1 MTSKKTV
8 DRRRFIELSSMGI
21 LGGTMIGHGRS
32 NRSGG
37 ELLATSPKIK
47 EYRTLGHTG
56 FNVSDIS
63 SGSFNLNPALLDTLL
78 KRGVNYIDTS
88 EYYYEGKE
96 ERQIGEVIK
105 RHDRK
110 SLFIN
115 DKLDVN
121 KGSTKESVLERTRG
135 CLERLQTGY
144 LDCMMV
150 FAPDVESL
158 ESPAFHN
165 AMAELKREGRVRFV
179 GVSSHGTSRA
189 DTPKQTR
196 DEVFFRAIDDGRFD
210 VFLLIY
216 NFMARDLAEKV
227 LEACA
232 EKKIGATL
240 MKTNPLNHYQWAR
253 GAEEDVEGGSV
264 REFKEK
270 TDRFLEKHSLRTPE
284 ELRDAAI
291 RFVLANKNAH
301 SVCVSF
307 SNFDEVE
314 AHLELSGSR
323 LTESD
328 IAMLADY
335 ERGYGSFY
343 CRHGCGVCEPHCPHH
358 VPVNTIMRF
367 NHYFE
372 AQGRQKHAMVE
383 YANLDTPKADLC
395 LNCEAHCE
403 KACPYAVQVR
413 GLLAQA
419 HRSLT
424 LV

>member
-1 MTSKKTV
+1 MASEHTV
-8 DRRRFIELSSMGI
+8 NRRQFIELSS
-21 LGGTMIGHGRS
+21 LGFLGCSVSRQSGTPSAG
-32 NRSGG
+32 
-37 ELLATSPKIK
+37 IK
-47 EYRTLGHTG
+47 EYRTLGRTG
-56 FNVSDIS
+56 FKVSDIS
-63 SGSFNLNPALLDTLL
+63 SGTFNLNPALLDTLL
-78 KRGVNYIDTS
+78 ESGVNYIDTS

-110 SLFIN
+110 SLFIT
-115 DKLDVN
+115 DKLYPV
-121 KGSTKESVLERTRG
+121 KGITKEKIIERTRG
-135 CLERLQTGY
+135 CLERLQTDY
-144 LDCMMV
+144 LDCMMIAAV
-150 FAPDVESL
+150 PDVEEL
-158 ESPAFHN
+158 ESPGFHE

-179 GVSSHGTSRA
+179 GLSSHGTSRA
-189 DTPKQTR
+189 DTPKQAR
-196 DEVFFRAIDDGRFD
+196 DEVLFRAIDDGRFD
-210 VFLLIY
+210 VFLIIY
-216 NFMARDLAEKV
+216 NFMARDLAETV
-227 LEACA
+227 LEACT
-232 EKKIGATL
+232 EKKIGVTL
-240 MKTNPLNHYQWAR
+240 MKTNPLSHYQWAS
-253 GAEEDVEGGSV
+253 GAGEDVEGGSV

-270 TDRFLEKHSLRTPE
+270 TDRFLEQHDLRTPE

-314 AHLELSGSR
+314 ALLELSGSR
-323 LTESD
+323 LSESD

-335 ERGYGSFY
+335 ERGYGRLY

-367 NHYFE
+367 NHYFD

-383 YANLDTPKADLC
+383 YANLDTPKAEYC
-395 LNCEAHCE
+395 LNCEGHCE
-403 KACPYAVQVR
+403 RACPFSVPVR

>member
-1 MTSKKTV
+1 
-8 DRRRFIELSSMGI
+8 
-21 LGGTMIGHGRS
+21 
-32 NRSGG
+32 
-37 ELLATSPKIK
+37 
-47 EYRTLGHTG
+47 
-56 FNVSDIS
+56 VSDIS
-63 SGSFNLNPALLDTLL
+63 SGSFYGNPALLDALL
-78 KRGVNYIDTS
+78 KSGVNYIDTS
-88 EYYYEGKE
+88 EHYYGGKD

-121 KGSTKESVLERTRG
+121 KGSTKQSILERARG
-135 CLERLQTGY
+135 CLERLQTDY

-150 FAPDVESL
+150 FAPDVEAL
-158 ESPAFHN
+158 ESPAFHD

-216 NFMARDLAEKV
+216 NFMARDLAETV

-232 EKKIGATL
+232 EKKIGVTL
-240 MKTNPLNHYQWAR
+240 MKTNPVNHYQWAK
-253 GAEEDVEGGSV
+253 GEAEGVGGVSIG
-264 REFKEK
+264 EFKEK
-270 TDRFLEKHSLRTPE
+270 TDRFLEKHNLRTPE

-301 SVCVSF
+301 TVCVSF

-395 LNCEAHCE
+395 LNCEGHCE

-413 GLLAQA
+413 GLMAQA